1 MGRRKVL
8 ARNFEASTFTDDAD
22 SCFNMTRDG
31 FSLLARASPEQ
42 GAAAPEFCGEIEAGS
57 RGGIALS
64 DRPAATGWNRRRCFR
79 AGRMAL
85 RSNSFHPR
93 RGGQRD
99 VVVVVVEIEPTNR
112 PCPGGRPPAR
122 LGSLSHKLCL
132 TFDSVPITTF
142 LMLVI

>member
-79 AGRMAL
+79 AGRRRSAPIHSIPDAEGNVMSWSSWSRSSLPIDLAL
-85 RSNSFHPR
+85 VVGHP
-93 RGGQRD
+93 
-99 VVVVVVEIEPTNR
+99 
-112 PCPGGRPPAR
+112 PGWEAY
-122 LGSLSHKLCL
+122 HINCA
-132 TFDSVPITTF
+132 
-142 LMLVI
+142 